1 MREDLEKLLELQR
14 KTKAG
19 EVAPLV
25 MPGRKSFWT
34 RFLWEFLLGRA
45 IRVWTE
51 QLQLRQ
57 ERNEGKSDC
66 GNKFL
71 CEFRRVLSTRHGER
85 RTRLIEQIM
94 TTDSFQAALCISRRW
109 DGLEDFEVFYGL
121 EERFGKLKDE
131 EIDELDRKQYD
142 WAVGDLLG
150 FMEQRQ
156 NSRR

>member
-1 MREDLEKLLELQR
+1 M
-14 KTKAG
+14 
-19 EVAPLV
+19 
-25 MPGRKSFWT
+25 
-34 RFLWEFLLGRA
+34 
-45 IRVWTE
+45 
-51 QLQLRQ
+51 
-57 ERNEGKSDC
+57 
-66 GNKFL
+66 
-71 CEFRRVLSTRHGER
+71 HGER
-85 RTRLIEQIM
+85 RLRLIEQIM
-94 TTDSFQAALCISRRW
+94 TTDSLQAALCISRRW

>member
-1 MREDLEKLLELQR
+1 M
-14 KTKAG
+14 
-19 EVAPLV
+19 
-25 MPGRKSFWT
+25 
-34 RFLWEFLLGRA
+34 
-45 IRVWTE
+45 WTE

-57 ERNEGKSDC
+57 ERNEGRSDC

-94 TTDSFQAALCISRRW
+94 TTDSLQAALCISRRW